1 MIAQLARLLADYLGT
16 FVSLART
23 EAGNDIKSLLSVV
36 TRWAMAAGAALLA
49 VLWLNIALLL
59 WLLQSPWRIGGALAV
74 AVILLAAAWFLMRS
88 RTFSGG
94 FLPQTKELVRAEI
107 HAIGLDSNDLSKDL
121 AQAKAIANPDATSPV
136 TRQADAVASAP
147 QPHATAPA
155 PTAPAPAMT
164 PEAARTRVRALR
176 NRIGQV
182 LAPPDQPGALP
193 RPDAPGVT
201 PEAARAGFVPRSNT
215 MRLLMNYWGG
225 PPNKGKAGTIIS
237 SLLGYVALRNRKL
250 RQLAS
255 TVVMARSFA
264 RILGKR
270 LRRA

>member
-23 EAGNDIKSLLSVV
+23 EASNDIKSLLSVV
-36 TRWAMAAGAALLA
+36 TRWAMAAGAALLG
-49 VLWLNIALLL
+49 VVWLNIALLL
-59 WLLQSPWRIGGALAV
+59 WLLQSPWRVGGALAV

-94 FLPQTKELVRAEI
+94 LLPQTRELVRAEV

-136 TRQADAVASAP
+136 TRPAAP
-147 QPHATAPA
+147 AAPA
-155 PTAPAPAMT
+155 PQRTPAPAMT
-164 PEAARTRVRALR
+164 PEDARTRVRALR

-193 RPDAPGVT
+193 RPEAPGMT
-201 PEAARAGFVPRSNT
+201 PEVAHAGFVPRSNT

-225 PPNKGKAGTIIS
+225 PPNKGKAGTVVS

-255 TVVMARSFA
+255 TIVMARSFA

>member
-136 TRQADAVASAP
+136 TRQAAAVASAP
-147 QPHATAPA
+147 QPPATAPA
-155 PTAPAPAMT
+155 PAAMT

-193 RPDAPGVT
+193 RLDAPGVT

-250 RQLAS
+250 RQFAS